1 MKKIL
6 MMMLLISFVVG
17 YIDLFAQTTS
27 TTRTSTTSRTTTGRS
42 RTGTSG
48 TSGYYDTGGAEFV
61 VATVTNML
69 RHPNKEVRMQAVQS
83 LVGGM
88 TLGTTTSTSSSSST
102 TGIGDIFGMRG
113 GRTTSSSSSSNYDT
127 GGLGTTAVIPEFFTM
142 LADPDPE
149 IRDLVSIAL
158 DQIFG
163 TDASL
168 LRFMNDP
175 DPVVRKYA
183 VRLFVIR
190 AQEGDQY
197 RGTRT
202 TSSSGTQYARSA
214 NDILIVRILLNM
226 AKDPDPD
233 VKKVAEE
240 ALEKFIS
247 NLEQRY
253 QQTMGQG
260 QPGMVEP
267 GIVPRR

>member
-1 MKKIL
+1 MKKLLTVVIL
-6 MMMLLISFVVG
+6 MLFFAEFVE
-17 YIDLFAQTTS
+17 IFAQTTS
-27 TTRTSTTSRTTTGRS
+27 TRTSTTSGRTTGTRS

-48 TSGYYDTGGAEFV
+48 TSTNYDTGGVEIV

-69 RHPNKEVRMQAVQS
+69 RHPDKQVRMQALQS

-88 TLGTTTSTSSSSST
+88 TLGTTTSTGSSSYY
-102 TGIGDIFGMRG
+102 TGVGDIFGMRG
-113 GRTTSSSSSSNYDT
+113 GRTTSSGSSSRYGDE
-127 GGLGTTAVIPEFFTM
+127 GLGTTAVIPEFFTM

-163 TDASL
+163 TDTSL

-183 VRLFVIR
+183 IRLFVIR
-190 AQEGDQY
+190 TQEGEQY
-197 RGTRT
+197 RTTRT
-202 TSSSGTQYARSA
+202 SSSSGTQYGRSA
-214 NDILIVRILLNM
+214 NDILIMRILLNM

-233 VKKVAEE
+233 VKKVAED

-253 QQTMGQG
+253 QQTMGTG
-260 QPGMVEP
+260 QPGGP
-267 GIVPRR
+267 GSGMQPMR

>member
-1 MKKIL
+1 MKKFITVL
-6 MMMLLISFVVG
+6 VLTMFFVS
-17 YIDLFAQTTS
+17 YLELFAQTTS
-27 TTRTSTTSRTTTGRS
+27 TRTSTSSSGRTGTSIR
-42 RTGTSG
+42 GTSG
-48 TSGYYDTGGAEFV
+48 TSGTYYDTASTEFV
-61 VATVTNML
+61 VATVMNML
-69 RHPNKEVRMQAVQS
+69 RHPNKEIRMQALQS

-88 TLGTTTSTSSSSST
+88 TLGTTTTGSTSTS

-113 GRTTSSSSSSNYDT
+113 TRSTSSSSTSSTYG
-127 GGLGTTAVIPEFFTM
+127 GGLGSTAAIPEFFTM

-175 DPVVRKYA
+175 DPVVRRYA
-183 VRLFVIR
+183 IRLFVIR

-202 TSSSGTQYARSA
+202 TSSSGTTYGRSA
-214 NDILIVRILLNM
+214 NDILIMRILLNM
-226 AKDPDPD
+226 MKDPDPD
-233 VKKVAEE
+233 VKKVAED

-247 NLEQRY
+247 SLEQIY
-253 QQTMGQG
+253 QQTTTTG
-260 QPGMVEP
+260 QPQTQGNIPM
-267 GIVPRR
+267 R